1 MTPPLTAT
9 LDHSSAAIWK
19 LSRDFNVSCS
29 SAVENKSEVLFDI
42 QKMSIICLLIVIC
55 SGFHLTKQWIKA
67 SHTLVLVI
75 TFFLFLLRVDSVHS
89 HFCQCISQMVFLPLP
104 KSQEWLLYHN
114 MRHRA
119 PCMCFTSFPSAAVTI
134 LNSKW
139 RHLRFLVW
147 FGDCGRQL

>member
-29 SAVENKSEVLFDI
+29 NAVENKSEVLFDI

-67 SHTLVLVI
+67 SHTLVW
-75 TFFLFLLRVDSVHS
+75 S
-89 HFCQCISQMVFLPLP
+89 
-104 KSQEWLLYHN
+104 
-114 MRHRA
+114 
-119 PCMCFTSFPSAAVTI
+119 
-134 LNSKW
+134 
-139 RHLRFLVW
+139 
-147 FGDCGRQL
+147 